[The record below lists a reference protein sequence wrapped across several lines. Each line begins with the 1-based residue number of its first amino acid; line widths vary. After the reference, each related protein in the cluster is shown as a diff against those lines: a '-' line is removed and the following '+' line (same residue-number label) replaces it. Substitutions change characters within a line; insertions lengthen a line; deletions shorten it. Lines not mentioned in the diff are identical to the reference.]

1 MDDSRKESVAGKAT
15 SGMDNAMNPFAA

>member
-1 MDDSRKESVAGKAT
+1 MDDSRKESIAGKAT